1 MPATRAHVIIHG
13 RVQGVCFRL
22 CTQDQAR
29 AFGLSGWVR
38 NRYGGTVE
46 AVFEGD
52 AARIEEMINWCRR
65 GPSMAHVT
73 RVDVARGEAQGAAT
87 GFSIRPS
94 V

>member
-1 MPATRAHVIIHG
+1 MPTTRAHVIIRG
-13 RVQGVCFRL
+13 RVQGVCFRM

-29 AFGLSGWVR
+29 ARGLSGWVR
-38 NRYGGTVE
+38 NRYDGSVE

-52 AARIEEMINWCRR
+52 AARVEDMIDWCRR
-65 GPSMAHVT
+65 GPSMAHVAH
-73 RVDVARGEAQGAAT
+73 VDVTRGEAQGAAT